1 MMIRKKL
8 RRVKSIHIVVLVRRP
23 RRTITAAS
31 KGVEA
36 VIMIEDMF
44 SIRRSDILKGERD
57 FAASQVEILNSFYFK
72 KGKSKHC
79 QKLLK
84 VKEILLVEFFLML
97 MYIWFQS

>member
-8 RRVKSIHIVVLVRRP
+8 RRVKSIHIVVVVRRP

-57 FAASQVEILNSFYFK
+57 FATSQVEVVRFSTLFISK
-72 KGKSKHC
+72 KGKRANIVKNF
-79 QKLLK
+79 LK
-84 VKEILLVEFFLML
+84 
-97 MYIWFQS
+97 S